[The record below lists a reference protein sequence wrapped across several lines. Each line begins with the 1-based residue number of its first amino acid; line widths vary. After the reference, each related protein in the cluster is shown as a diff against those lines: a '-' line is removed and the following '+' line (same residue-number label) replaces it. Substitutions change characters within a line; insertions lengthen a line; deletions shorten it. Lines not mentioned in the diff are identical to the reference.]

1 MSAALLLTMPL
12 VSRMTVTE
20 FLAWPP
26 DPTGAV
32 WQLID
37 GEPVA
42 MAPAS
47 QTHGAIQ
54 NEIGRLLGNHLRE
67 RGLPCRVITAPGVTP
82 QVRSNWNVRVPDL
95 AVSCRRDS
103 LRERLLAEPVLV
115 VEILSPSNE
124 AETWGA
130 VWAYTT
136 IPSVQEILVVR
147 SLQVGAELLRR
158 LPDGGWPANPEAI
171 TAERPRLRLD
181 CIDADLDLVEFY
193 ATTELGSGPD

>member
-1 MSAALLLTMPL
+1 MSAAPPRTPL

-47 QTHGAIQ
+47 QIHGAIQ
-54 NEIGRLLGNHLRE
+54 SEISRLLGNHLRE
-67 RGLPCRVITAPGVTP
+67 RGLPCRVIIAPGVTP
-82 QVRSNWNVRVPDL
+82 RVRSDWNVRVPDI
-95 AVSCRRDS
+95 AVSCRRDT
-103 LRERLLAEPVLV
+103 LRERLLAEPVMV

-136 IPSVQEILVVR
+136 IPSVQEIFVVR

-158 LPDGGWPANPEAI
+158 LPDGTWPANPASI
-171 TAERPRLRLD
+171 TAERPRLCLD
-181 CIDADLDLVEFY
+181 CIDAELDLADFY
-193 ATTELGSGPD
+193 ATTELGSDPA